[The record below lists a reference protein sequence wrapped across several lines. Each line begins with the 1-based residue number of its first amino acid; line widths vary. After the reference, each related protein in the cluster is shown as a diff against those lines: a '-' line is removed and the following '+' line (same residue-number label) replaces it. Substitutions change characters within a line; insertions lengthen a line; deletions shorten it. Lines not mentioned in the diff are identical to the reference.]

1 MVFLKLF
8 LVGLCFFALPQG
20 IQAKEKA
27 KLLGYGLLFTNDFFG
42 DGRDRWRT
50 GSLVS
55 SRFFGS
61 PKMNRT
67 LPRREALNEL
77 RLFSQIIAPSDLS
90 RNPDRSH
97 ARDEAGLTEDIDR
110 DYVGHLSIGLHR
122 HFQAGGLAYNFGV
135 DASLLGPQTG
145 LMGLQ
150 QKVHSEID
158 QPFPSDFV
166 KNTQVSNQ
174 FILGILTEVAR
185 PSALSPSTNIR
196 SFVEVQTGVEDLI
209 RIGVDAG
216 FFGDLSEALFARA
229 PVSGQRHS
237 VIAGTGEGF
246 LLSAGVDL
254 TRVIGSMF
262 LTGSALRASKYRARA
277 RFGLNY
283 VHGRWSNFIG
293 WTYLSPEFER
303 QQTGQLLGS
312 FFIKARF

>member
-1 MVFLKLF
+1 
-8 LVGLCFFALPQG
+8 
-20 IQAKEKA
+20 
-27 KLLGYGLLFTNDFFG
+27 
-42 DGRDRWRT
+42 
-50 GSLVS
+50 
-55 SRFFGS
+55 
-61 PKMNRT
+61 
-67 LPRREALNEL
+67 
-77 RLFSQIIAPSDLS
+77 
-90 RNPDRSH
+90 
-97 ARDEAGLTEDIDR
+97 
-110 DYVGHLSIGLHR
+110 
-122 HFQAGGLAYNFGV
+122 
-135 DASLLGPQTG
+135 
-145 LMGLQ
+145 MGLQ

-174 FILGILTEVAR
+174 FILGTLTEVAR

-229 PVSGQRHS
+229 PVSGQRYS
-237 VIAGTGEGF
+237 VIDGTGEGF

-293 WTYLSPEFER
+293 WTYLSPEFET